1 MSNFYDELLSDIK
14 KAIDDN
20 DFENAL
26 KLINTELSMPYIP
39 ENVESDLL
47 KYLKIIRTKQNKNL
61 FENNRNFNIDK
72 IREMLNSK
80 DTIQQ
85 MIAIKNLAS
94 VNIRLLLEDV
104 EKYLISKNNSN
115 DNKTFLL
122 LALSEQDIN
131 IDFKVLKDKEYI
143 INPNQIDVQSI
154 DWKIEKIE
162 NKLIEFITDK
172 NPSLIEM
179 SKQILFSYFLNSFPN
194 IDLDEINEIAVAVLY
209 TTYEINNIN
218 LDLEQIKTKLSF
230 NKDKVNLILKV
241 IKESGAFI
249 DE

>member
-218 LDLEQIKTKLSF
+218 LDFEQIKTKLSF